1 MVFITGNYCTS
12 RTLTNTENNTGRL
25 AYVVLAERYEPRVPC
40 FWQLLYRTKRYWQ
53 EREPNKNVDSLATCC
68 FKKVLNSLW
77 KTRGKQF
84 EPTAKFS
91 NDGTQN
97 SPTIP
102 VSGECTVRTSGRD
115 CGGETLG
122 YVTWDLAL
130 AQEVKTRLTKK
141 QTAHVER
148 TQMNEEFFLGINY
161 FQLPPFNLN
170 EFFFSPSC
178 PLNVLCPSIFFA
190 FSITVPPCCPN
201 TMHNSDKR
209 TAGSSL
215 CSSLDCKQPST
226 TKQNNNKIKTD
237 SFKCAKIQNCEQYKD
252 LTF

>member
-1 MVFITGNYCTS
+1 MFSLAAKKSKGVVRMYAGQGPLLIGMVFITGNYCTS

-25 AYVVLAERYEPRVPC
+25 GYVVLAEWYEPRVPC

-77 KTRGKQF
+77 KTRGKQS

-102 VSGECTVRTSGRD
+102 VSSGERTVRTSGRD
-115 CGGETLG
+115 CGGETLV

-130 AQEVKTRLTKK
+130 AQEVKTRLTKNRRLMLK
-141 QTAHVER
+141 GRGWTKSFSWAS
-148 TQMNEEFFLGINY
+148 TISSFL
-161 FQLPPFNLN
+161 LFNLN
-170 EFFFSPSC
+170 
-178 PLNVLCPSIFFA
+178 
-190 FSITVPPCCPN
+190 
-201 TMHNSDKR
+201 
-209 TAGSSL
+209 
-215 CSSLDCKQPST
+215 
-226 TKQNNNKIKTD
+226 
-237 SFKCAKIQNCEQYKD
+237 
-252 LTF
+252 